1 MITIKKNPEIKLD
14 IPVFHCDNNAVGEHL
29 NNHPLTQFLNCYGFL
44 CVIGRPGSGKTSMS
58 VSLITQKEPKIYKK
72 THHHILVVMPQNSI
86 NSLKKNPF
94 KQLPEENFY
103 EELNDA
109 TVQSIYDRVNEYSAE
124 NEKTLLFL
132 DDITADLKR
141 SKIVIDVLKKLIFN
155 RRHLKLN
162 VIITAQ
168 SYVNIPLDVR
178 KCISSLILFKPPK
191 KEMEIVFNELI
202 ESKKDLFLDV
212 MKIVFDEKHNFLFVN
227 VPTQKMFKNFD
238 ELIIRDDDSD
248 IEVEKN
254 ISK

>member
-14 IPVFHCDNNAVGEHL
+14 IPTFHCDNNAVGEHL
-29 NNHPLTQFLNCYGFL
+29 NNHPLTQYLNCYGFL

-58 VSLITQKEPKIYKK
+58 ISLITQKDPKIYKK

-103 EELNDA
+103 EELNDS
-109 TVQSIYDRVNEYSAE
+109 TIQDIYDKVNGYSGE

-141 SKIVIDVLKKLIFN
+141 SKVVIDVLKKLIFN

-168 SYVNIPLDVR
+168 SYVNIPLDLR
-178 KCISSLILFKPPK
+178 KCISSLVLFKPPK
-191 KEMEIVFNELI
+191 KEMEIIFNELI
-202 ESKKDLFLDV
+202 ESKKELFLDI
-212 MKIVFDEKHNFLFVN
+212 MKIAYDEKHNFLFVN
-227 VPTQKMFKNFD
+227 VPSQKMFKNFD
-238 ELIIRDDDSD
+238 ELVISDDDTEIKS
-248 IEVEKN
+248 EV
-254 ISK
+254 

>member
-1 MITIKKNPEIKLD
+1 MITIKKNPTIKLD
-14 IPVFHCDNNAVGEHL
+14 IPSFHCDLNSVGEHL
-29 NNHPLTQFLNCYGFL
+29 NEHPLTQFLNCYGFL

-58 VSLITQKEPKIYKK
+58 VSLITQKNPRIYKK

-86 NSLKKNPF
+86 NSLKKDPF

-109 TVQSIYDRVNEYSAE
+109 SIQSIYDRVNEYSGE

-212 MKIVFDEKHNFLFVN
+212 MKIAFDEKHNFLFVN

-238 ELIIRDDDSD
+238 ELIIKEEDDD
-248 IEVEKN
+248 ELEKN
-254 ISK
+254 LTKE